1 MYETQIAELRE
12 KLCKTELLLS
22 DAQETANNLN
32 EKDST
37 MKDKIEKLQRELDST
52 KMDTRRNVTSLQV
65 KCNIVVLISF
75 RNKASQSVG
84 Q

>member
-65 KCNIVVLISF
+65 KRSVVII
-75 RNKASQSVG
+75 NKYMK
-84 Q
+84 

>member
-22 DAQETANNLN
+22 DAQETANNLK

-37 MKDKIEKLQRELDST
+37 MKEKFEKLQRDLDVT
-52 KMDTRRNVTSLQV
+52 KMDSRRNVTSLQV
-65 KCNIVVLISF
+65 TFAQLNFEC
-75 RNKASQSVG
+75 KARLYWASA
-84 Q
+84 